1 MRTRLQEREASND
14 HADLCWKS
22 PYTVDN
28 AQLTQLFGSYGEV
41 VDAHVVT
48 DRDTGRSKGFGFI
61 EMANEETMRQ
71 AITGLNGTLLG
82 TQTLTVNE
90 ARPRADQDRR
100 GR

>member
-1 MRTRLQEREASND
+1 MATRIYVGNL
-14 HADLCWKS
+14 

-28 AQLTQLFGSYGEV
+28 AQLAQLFGSYGEV

-61 EMANEETMRQ
+61 EMVNEETMRQ
-71 AITGLNGTLLG
+71 AITRLNGTLMG

>member
-1 MRTRLQEREASND
+1 MATRIYVGNL
-14 HADLCWKS
+14 

-28 AQLTQLFGSYGEV
+28 AQLAQLVGSYGEV
-41 VDAHVVT
+41 VDAHVVA
-48 DRDTGRSKGFGFI
+48 DRDTGRSKGFSFI

-71 AITGLNGTLLG
+71 VITGLNGMRLG

>member
-1 MRTRLQEREASND
+1 MATRIYVGNL
-14 HADLCWKS
+14 
-22 PYTVDN
+22 PYSVDN
-28 AQLTQLFGSYGEV
+28 TQLAQLFGSYGEV

-48 DRDTGRSKGFGFI
+48 DRDTGQSKGFGFI

-90 ARPRADQDRR
+90 ARPRTDQNRR

>member
-1 MRTRLQEREASND
+1 MATRIYVGNL
-14 HADLCWKS
+14 

-28 AQLTQLFGSYGEV
+28 AQLAQLFGGYGEV

-61 EMANEETMRQ
+61 EMSSEENMHK
-71 AITGLNGTLLG
+71 AITGLNGSQLG